1 MYGFGLKHNLSQYF
15 KYLDSKKINL
25 AASFIYSKDD
35 VSFDFLDVQTDYG
48 NLGINQISGLVDS
61 YQFQINVSKEFK
73 KVEILGGI
81 IGNVSNFEYRLTGPK
96 GEIEEIIPLQQVL
109 NKRLEEIYKTKTNF
123 MGEISG
129 RYQISKIYLQST
141 IAFGKFVNTNLSVQ
155 YEF

>member
-1 MYGFGLKHNLSQYF
+1 
-15 KYLDSKKINL
+15 
-25 AASFIYSKDD
+25 
-35 VSFDFLDVQTDYG
+35 
-48 NLGINQISGLVDS
+48 
-61 YQFQINVSKEFK
+61 
-73 KVEILGGI
+73 
-81 IGNVSNFEYRLTGPK
+81 
-96 GEIEEIIPLQQVL
+96 LQQVL